1 MASPIQPLVNIQLTN
16 SATALY
22 TALAGFS
29 VQISKVVCVNTA
41 TTGHTVTLAIVP
53 ANASYGTQYI
63 TTDVQ
68 GLLPLQSW
76 NSPNEAGLVLAG
88 GDSLYGLADA
98 GSVVNIFASGVVT
111 AS

>member
-22 TALAGFS
+22 TTPAGFS
-29 VQISKVVCVNTA
+29 TQISKVLCVNTA
-41 TTGHTVTLAIVP
+41 IAAHTVTLYVVP
-53 ANASYGTQYI
+53 ANASSGTSYI
-63 TTDVQ
+63 TTDAQ

-76 NSPNEAGLVLAG
+76 NSPNEAGLVLG
-88 GDSLYGLADA
+88 SGDSLYGQADSSA
-98 GSVVNIFASGVVT
+98 VVNIFASGVVT